1 MERPLHTDD
10 LVANK
15 SKTTQLAV
23 VERTYADVDTHEPH
37 PKRDEIDNLVHDRSV
52 KKAAFHK
59 FLKDGVPPKG
69 TVLVRWHQKPVAEL
83 ISESKLEL
91 VARSLLIGDVVK
103 KNPRDAMS
111 GVIINTSTKCTLQPM
126 CDLTI
131 SNRSARLKGLVTDVG
146 AERNA
151 VGLHRKASEMP
162 LPLVGVPASELKY
175 SEPLT
180 EEELIIYKNDLGR
193 VDAVSSAISI
203 GLSDNGVV
211 EIEDDLAEH
220 PDEGVGSFY
229 VGDVACTKK
238 GALRN
243 GRWIYGQY
251 SPNTPPIGT
260 VVAIRP
266 VTAEVTWLQRRIG
279 SAADEGY
286 PSDVLERD
294 DLESEY
300 LHVYD
305 RTRTPQRNANEAP
318 SETVSTSET
327 DVRLGLR
334 VRFKD
339 LSGACVK
346 YDGSTAH
353 GKLPR
358 IDRKD
363 TLGYDINVFD
373 ITNFTTDVTVQWQ
386 DLTITQESS
395 IDLIPDSSIDDEHA
409 AWPGEIAHTL
419 DLAPVPNM
427 PGATQPRK
435 VGVVQ
440 TVNASER
447 MATLKWCPEACLQYH
462 MIGSG
467 DIANTRTLLVRV
479 AGKAASEQE
488 ELSLYDIEAPGE
500 MNVRRGDIVM
510 ISRDRP
516 DDKSDETTVRNDWL
530 GEIVDT
536 CLDGTLTVRLGAAS
550 QVRDINLRR
559 EETHVA
565 VRSDGTDEVGAWDDG
580 PDSGID
586 EDMDMLL
593 ENGSESEHEDDTD
606 ASEGESLDLAE
617 EANAKYEDE
626 NGMPLDEEDVEDED
640 WESDVDMTDA
650 PHQTTPPTSHSV
662 TPPDTGKADDMTIPV
677 NDAVE
682 GAADPP
688 EPYLVLEGAPPSS
701 HHYIN
706 QPSTENTAHMKR
718 TQKEHRIL
726 RSGNSLPQGVYVRT
740 WESRLDL
747 LRVLFIGPAETPYAD
762 APFVIDFYLPSTFP
776 AEPPQAFFHSWTSE
790 SGLGGVGRV
799 NPNLY
804 EDGKI
809 CLSLLGTWE
818 GSKGEGWNASRS
830 TLLQV
835 IVSLLGLVLVREPYF
850 NEAGYEPLAG
860 LESSKRP
867 SALYSERAFL
877 RARTFIITALAWLK
891 SETGTSGTSLDGV
904 DDVVRWLYKDSMGQ
918 NLLEKSVHDVSAI
931 LENSERRGEEAA
943 GLAVMS
949 KGACIPLRRVLDR
962 LREL

>member
-1 MERPLHTDD
+1 MDRPLHTDD

-37 PKRDEIDNLVHDRSV
+37 PERDEIDNLVHDRTV
-52 KKAAFHK
+52 KKAAFRK

-103 KNPRDAMS
+103 KNARDAMS
-111 GVIINTSTKCTLQPM
+111 GVVINTSTKCTLQPM

-131 SNRSARLKGLVTDVG
+131 SNRSARLKGLVTDSG
-146 AERNA
+146 AEKNA
-151 VGLHRKASEMP
+151 VGLHRRASEIP
-162 LPLVGVPASELKY
+162 PPLVNIPTSELKY

-180 EEELIIYKNDLGR
+180 EEELIIYKNHLGR

-203 GLSDNGVV
+203 KLSDNGVV
-211 EIEDDLAEH
+211 EIADDLAEH
-220 PDEGVGSFY
+220 PDEGIGSFY
-229 VGDVACTKK
+229 VGDIACTKK

-260 VVAIRP
+260 VVATRP
-266 VTAEVTWLQRRIG
+266 VTAEVMWLRRRIG
-279 SAADEGY
+279 SAEDGGY
-286 PSDVLERD
+286 PPDLLERD
-294 DLESEY
+294 ELESEG

-305 RTRTPQRNANEAP
+305 RTRIPQRNANEPAP
-318 SETVSTSET
+318 ETVSVSEI
-327 DVRLGLR
+327 DIRLGLR

-373 ITNFTTDVTVQWQ
+373 VTNFTTDVTVQWQ
-386 DLTITQESS
+386 DLTVTPESS

-447 MATLKWCPEACLQYH
+447 MATLKWCPKACLQYH

-467 DIANTRTLLVRV
+467 DSPTIRTLLVRV
-479 AGKAASEQE
+479 AGKAGSEQE
-488 ELSLYDIEAPGE
+488 EVSLYDMEAPGE
-500 MNVRRGDIVM
+500 MNVRRGDI
-510 ISRDRP
+510 IIIGKDKAHDDP
-516 DDKSDETTVRNDWL
+516 DATTVEDDWV

-536 CLDGTLTVRLGAAS
+536 CLDGTLTVRVGAAS

-565 VRSDGTDEVGAWDDG
+565 VRSDGTDEVDAWDDG
-580 PDSGID
+580 SDSGID
-586 EDMDMLL
+586 EEMDMLL
-593 ENGSESEHEDDTD
+593 GNGTESEHEDDTD
-606 ASEGESLDLAE
+606 ASEGESLDLEE

-626 NGMPLDEEDVEDED
+626 NGMPLDEEDVEDEE

-650 PHQTTPPTSHSV
+650 PHQTTQPTSHSV
-662 TPPDTGKADDMTIPV
+662 TPPDMGKAGDVTRPV
-677 NDAVE
+677 NDAVKE
-682 GAADPP
+682 AADSPD
-688 EPYLVLEGAPPSS
+688 PYLVLESAAPSS

-706 QPSTENTAHMKR
+706 QPSTENATRMKR
-718 TQKEHRIL
+718 TQKEHKIL

-747 LRVLFIGPAETPYAD
+747 LRVLFIGPAETPYAG

-776 AEPPQAFFHSWTSE
+776 TEPPQAFFHSWTSE

-867 SALYSERAFL
+867 SALYNERAFL
-877 RARTFIITALAWLK
+877 RARKFIITALAWLK
-891 SETGTSGTSLDGV
+891 SETGGLGTSLDGLE
-904 DDVVRWLYKDSMGQ
+904 DVVRWLYKDGKGPK
-918 NLLEKSVHDVSAI
+918 LLEKSI
-931 LENSERRGEEAA
+931 LDMENVLEKSENSGEGAD
-943 GLAVMS
+943 GLTIMS
-949 KGACIPLRRVLDR
+949 KGACISLRRVLDR
-962 LREL
+962 LKGL